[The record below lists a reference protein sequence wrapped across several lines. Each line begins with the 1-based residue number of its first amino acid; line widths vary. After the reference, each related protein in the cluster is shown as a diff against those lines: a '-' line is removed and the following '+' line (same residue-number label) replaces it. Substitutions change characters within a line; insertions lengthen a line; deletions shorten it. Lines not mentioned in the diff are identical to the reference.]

1 MLKDEHQ
8 ALQLAFTALE
18 DKYQKAQD
26 DNRELIE
33 RWMVQKAKDADIMNE
48 ENAVFMRWARVVP
61 HCSVMTT
68 APTAATAASAADS
81 TTTIVTAAAGTDN
94 SSDACRYNNIEN
106 SQKFDVAIS
115 SHTKLQT
122 KL

>member
-33 RWMVQKAKDADIMNE
+33 RWMAQKAKDADVMNE
-48 ENAVFMRWARVVP
+48 ENAIFM
-61 HCSVMTT
+61 
-68 APTAATAASAADS
+68 
-81 TTTIVTAAAGTDN
+81 
-94 SSDACRYNNIEN
+94 
-106 SQKFDVAIS
+106 K
-115 SHTKLQT
+115 
-122 KL
+122 

>member
-48 ENAVFMRWARVVP
+48 ENAVFMR
-61 HCSVMTT
+61 
-68 APTAATAASAADS
+68 
-81 TTTIVTAAAGTDN
+81 
-94 SSDACRYNNIEN
+94 
-106 SQKFDVAIS
+106 
-115 SHTKLQT
+115 
-122 KL
+122 

>member
-68 APTAATAASAADS
+68 APTAASAA
-81 TTTIVTAAAGTDN
+81 TTVTAAAAGTDN
-94 SSDACRYNNIEN
+94 SSDACRYNNIKN
-106 SQKFDVAIS
+106 
-115 SHTKLQT
+115 
-122 KL
+122 

>member
-48 ENAVFMRWARVVP
+48 ENAVFMRWAGVFFIMLQPWLLLLPLLLWVLLMLVLMQLLLLLLP
-61 HCSVMTT
+61 ISLIVEMKTIMMMVKT
-68 APTAATAASAADS
+68 AHAF
-81 TTTIVTAAAGTDN
+81 
-94 SSDACRYNNIEN
+94 SSSWA
-106 SQKFDVAIS
+106 V
-115 SHTKLQT
+115 L
-122 KL
+122 